1 MTRLHTSAMIAALAA
16 AAWSSASALAQ
27 EDKCLR
33 VVGTDWASE
42 QQSVDPLINN
52 NVADLMRLT
61 TIYEKLVELDN
72 GYQPVP
78 VLAES
83 WNPTPP
89 DPSGRSTCARASS
102 GMTGATSRRRTRV
115 DVQARARSQARVG
128 RCRDPQHARTR
139 QDRGHR

>member
-1 MTRLHTSAMIAALAA
+1 MTRLRLCTSVMAAALAA
-16 AAWSSASALAQ
+16 LSTQVAFAQ

-72 GYQPVP
+72 GYQPIP

-83 WNPTPP
+83 WES
-89 DPSGRSTCARASS
+89 DA
-102 GMTGATSRRRTRV
+102 TGSVWTFHLRKGV
-115 DVQARARSQARVG
+115 KWHD
-128 RCRDPQHARTR
+128 
-139 QDRGHR
+139 

>member
-1 MTRLHTSAMIAALAA
+1 MLKS
-16 AAWSSASALAQ
+16 
-27 EDKCLR
+27 DKCLR

-72 GYQPVP
+72 GYQPIP

-83 WNPTPP
+83 WESDPTA
-89 DPSGRSTCARASS
+89 PSGRFIYARASS
-102 GMTGATSRRRTRV
+102 GMMA
-115 DVQARARSQARVG
+115 AI
-128 RCRDPQHARTR
+128 
-139 QDRGHR
+139 

>member
-1 MTRLHTSAMIAALAA
+1 MTRWGVTGIDRRARYWPALS
-16 AAWSSASALAQ
+16 SSAALAQ

-72 GYQPVP
+72 GYQPIP

-83 WNPTPP
+83 WESNA
-89 DPSGRSTCARASS
+89 DGLRLDVSSAQGREVA
-102 GMTGATSRRRTRV
+102 
-115 DVQARARSQARVG
+115 
-128 RCRDPQHARTR
+128 
-139 QDRGHR
+139 

>member
-1 MTRLHTSAMIAALAA
+1 MIRLRTQVAAGLATLVAFASCSAFA
-16 AAWSSASALAQ
+16 
-27 EDKCLR
+27 DDTKCLR
-33 VVGTDWASE
+33 IIGTDWASE

-83 WNPTPP
+83 WESNSDGTVWTFHLRK
-89 DPSGRSTCARASS
+89 DVKFSDGRDYGQDVVWTFKRVLDKRLDRELP
-102 GMTGATSRRRTRV
+102 RR
-115 DVQARARSQARVG
+115 
-128 RCRDPQHARTR
+128 
-139 QDRGHR
+139 

>member
-1 MTRLHTSAMIAALAA
+1 MACSLAA
-16 AAWSSASALAQ
+16 AAALAQ
-27 EDKCLR
+27 DDKCLR

-72 GYQPVP
+72 GYQPIP

-83 WNPTPP
+83 WEFEP
-89 DPSGRSTCARASS
+89 R
-102 GMTGATSRRRTRV
+102 
-115 DVQARARSQARVG
+115 RVG
-128 RCRDPQHARTR
+128 LDVPPAQGREVA
-139 QDRGHR
+139 